1 MVAFVVMNC
10 LVKMTLRLFWPIS
23 VVMNMVPMFLRQFR
37 RLAQGHCWS
46 YPSQKSKPRPNQEL
60 TKKNNQK

>member
-46 YPSQKSKPRPNQEL
+46 YANSLKQL
-60 TKKNNQK
+60 IL